1 MRRRFVVLL
10 FLIGSLIVLMPMFAQ
25 EGHPLTGTWHGDW
38 GPTPTHRND
47 VTLVLDWDGKN
58 ITGLINPGPES
69 IKLSKA
75 TLEPNNDPKK
85 WLVHFEADAKDRDG
99 NPVHFVIDGTI
110 QNLTAI
116 RRSIVG
122 TWSHGSVKG
131 DFKIT
136 RDQ

>member
-1 MRRRFVVLL
+1 MRLRLLVLISVL
-10 FLIGSLIVLMPMFAQ
+10 GSLMILASVFAQ

-58 ITGLINPGPES
+58 ITGLINPGPDS
-69 IKLSKA
+69 IKLAKA

-85 WLVHFEADAKDRDG
+85 WLVHFEADAKDHDDK
-99 NPVHFVIDGTI
+99 PVHFIIDGRI
-110 QNLTAI
+110 ENLTSI

-122 TWSHGSVKG
+122 TWNHGAVKG